1 MLCFC
6 YSIPS
11 INECHYELTQASKH
25 WLRDTL
31 FQVHIKKYIKHESI
45 STFYLQHSVLVKI
58 NWRTHNTH
66 ARHERTA
73 AHATCRMEFPALK
86 PPQSG
91 APACFF
97 FFLAEAQET
106 SNFFPNPL
114 THTLKLVAVRVS
126 ENTLV
131 TGNKAKEYFTWLGIN
146 GTKENIWD
154 LNFFEWN
161 HNSVY
166 RHWHSQF
173 RVKGSS

>member
-1 MLCFC
+1 MLCFW
-6 YSIPS
+6 YSVRS
-11 INECHYELTQASKH
+11 INECHYDLTQASKH

-31 FQVHIKKYIKHESI
+31 FQVHIKKYIKHQSI

-58 NWRTHNTH
+58 NRRTHNTH

-91 APACFF
+91 AQR
-97 FFLAEAQET
+97 LKRLLLK
-106 SNFFPNPL
+106 NFPNPL

-161 HNSVY
+161 HNSITTY
-166 RHWHSQF
+166 RHWHSRF